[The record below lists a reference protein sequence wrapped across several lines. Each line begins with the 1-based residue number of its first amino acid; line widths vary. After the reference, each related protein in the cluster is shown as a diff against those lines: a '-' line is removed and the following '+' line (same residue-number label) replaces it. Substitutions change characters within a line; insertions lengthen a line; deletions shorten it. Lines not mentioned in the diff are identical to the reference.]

1 MQKVRVPI
9 NSFQYGEVSDSL
21 SMRVDTPIYS
31 ASASTIQNMVVMAE
45 GSLIKRKGLE
55 NHINHGITYDAAYP
69 EQSVLVPF
77 VYDDNEQYLV
87 SIQHQAL
94 KVYQIASSGAVIPIN
109 VNITAGTDG
118 VAVPFDREFLKEYTT
133 AQLGDVLYICH
144 PLFAPR
150 LLTRTS
156 LTTFEISTFSF
167 DKRSDNKQTYQ
178 PYNQFH
184 PQGTKLDPSAT
195 SGTDVVFRV
204 FNTNLTADDN
214 GISLLAAITPSQLEN
229 SGGIAINGSL
239 ASNGTVTF
247 SQARQITITSA
258 GNVSAIDFV
267 IVGTNQDGVSITS
280 ATVAGPNN
288 STVVVPVLFKTITK
302 INPSTHNV
310 NVTVKI
316 GVSNQEAVSYFDI
329 TGSRSATT
337 PIGLYASSAHIGS
350 TIRYGGN
357 EILITGVNSSEQ
369 ARGTI
374 LDTLTT
380 RLEVLNPF
388 RTNSG
393 TAVVEVSQPAHGFS
407 GGEVITV
414 SEAVAVGGIA
424 ASNLNG
430 SRTINA
436 IIDDN
441 TYSFTA
447 AGSSNASADGGGF
460 VKIATHAPSL
470 DFDEQSFSAK
480 RGHPAAV
487 AIHQNRLVFGGTLDQ
502 PDTLFFSKIGSFFN
516 FDVGEALDNEAIVAT
531 AATGTVNSIRH
542 LVSNRDLQIFTNS
555 SEFYVP
561 TFENKA
567 ITPTNLQIK
576 KQTPYGSS
584 FTQPVEI
591 DGATVFVQSNGRIV
605 REYIYTDSEQA
616 YSASPVSS
624 IASHMID
631 NPKYSTVAH
640 SGFNQPD
647 SYAAFTNEDGTLA
660 LFSSNRT
667 ERRASW
673 TKLTVEGG
681 RFSSLASI
689 GDRMFANVYD
699 AFNKLHLCEF
709 VKDVGLDNYVFTPVG
724 GGGTGKLSVSGVY
737 VAGNVVDVIL
747 VDNLGGSQAYVGT
760 FTVASDATVDV
771 SAEVAVIPYGSGT
784 INNPLVRGYVGK
796 KFNSKIITNEID
808 ASLGNGPITGEV
820 RGIGKVVLDLKDAQS
835 LVVNSKS
842 VSIGSKISSV
852 TGVDVLA
859 GITGKTE
866 VKMTGFTRSPRITIE
881 QDAPLPLQVNG
892 LVVELIV

>member
-55 NHINHGITYDAAYP
+55 NHINHGITYSATYP

-94 KVYQIASSGAVIPIN
+94 KVYQIASNDGSVISIN

-156 LTTFEISTFSF
+156 LTTFEISTFAF
-167 DKRSDNKQTYQ
+167 DARADGKQTYQ
-178 PYNQFH
+178 PYNKFQSGFSV
-184 PQGTKLDPSAT
+184 KLDSSHT
-195 SGTDVVFRV
+195 SSPNGEERNINVYDTLGTV
-204 FNTNLTADDN
+204 DDN
-214 GISLLAAITPSQLEN
+214 GITTTQQIPAGDLS
-229 SGGIAINGSL
+229 INGAL
-239 ASNGTVTF
+239 ASSGTATF
-247 SQARQITITSA
+247 TNAREISFKSGQDISSLNFTIH
-258 GNVSAIDFV
+258 
-267 IVGTNQDGVSITS
+267 GTNQDGEAQIEQL
-280 ATVAGPNN
+280 AGPDSTTVN
-288 STVVVPVLFKTITK
+288 STAFFKTVTRIQ
-302 INPSTHNV
+302 STASSTNSV
-310 NVTVKI
+310 EVGVTNK
-316 GVSNQEAVSYFDI
+316 QAVSYFDI
-329 TGSRSATT
+329 TGSRTGGNSL
-337 PIGLYASSAHIGS
+337 GYHASSTHVGTI
-350 TIRYGGN
+350 IRYAGN
-357 EILITGVNSSEQ
+357 EVRVAKVNSTAQ
-369 ARGTI
+369 IKGVI
-374 LDTLTT
+374 LDSLTT
-380 RLEVLNPF
+380 RLEVLNPL
-388 RTNSG
+388 RVNSG
-393 TAVVEVSQPAHGFS
+393 SNIVEVTQPSHGFTV
-407 GGEVITV
+407 GETITL
-414 SEAVAVGGIA
+414 SEAAAVGNIT

-430 SRTINA
+430 ARTILA

-447 AGSSNASADGGGF
+447 GGSANTSEDGGGF
-460 VKIATHAPSL
+460 VKITSNAATT
-470 DFDEQSFSAK
+470 DFDEQSFSAEH
-480 RGHPAAV
+480 GFPAAV

-502 PDTLFFSKIGSFFN
+502 PDTLFFSKIGNFFN

-709 VKDVGLDNYVFTPVG
+709 TRDVGLDNYVFTPIVSG
-724 GGGTGKLSVSGVY
+724 VVSVSGVY
-737 VAGNVVDVIL
+737 VQGNVIDVII
-747 VDNLGGSQAYVGT
+747 VNNLEEFQQYIGT
-760 FTVASDATVDV
+760 FTVAANATVDI
-771 SAEVAVIPYGSGT
+771 SEYVADITVNGSTVNSPY
-784 INNPLVRGYVGK
+784 LRAYAGK

-808 ASLGNGPITGEV
+808 ASMGNGPVTGEI
-820 RGIGKVVLDLKDAQS
+820 RGIGKVVLDLKNADS
-835 LVVNSKS
+835 LVVNTKS
-842 VSIGSKISSV
+842 VSIGSKLMSDN
-852 TGVDVLA
+852 TNFTTLN

-881 QDAPLPLQVNG
+881 QEAPLPLQVNG

>member
-55 NHINHGITYDAAYP
+55 NHINHGITYSATYP

-77 VYDDNEQYLV
+77 VYDDNEQYIV

-94 KVYQIASSGAVIPIN
+94 KVYQIATSGAVISIS

-156 LTTFEISTFSF
+156 LTTFEISTFAF
-167 DKRSDNKQTYQ
+167 DTRADGKQTYQ
-178 PYNQFH
+178 PYNKFQSGFSV
-184 PQGTKLDPSAT
+184 KLDSSHT
-195 SGTDVVFRV
+195 SSPNGEERNINVYDTLGTV
-204 FNTNLTADDN
+204 DDN
-214 GISLLAAITPSQLEN
+214 GITTTQQIPAGDLS
-229 SGGIAINGSL
+229 INGAL
-239 ASNGTVTF
+239 ASSGTATF
-247 SQARQITITSA
+247 TNAREISFKSGQDISSLNFTIH
-258 GNVSAIDFV
+258 
-267 IVGTNQDGVSITS
+267 GTNQDGEAQIEQL
-280 ATVAGPNN
+280 AGPNSTTVN
-288 STVVVPVLFKTITK
+288 STAFFKTVTRIQ
-302 INPSTHNV
+302 STASSTNSV
-310 NVTVKI
+310 EVGVTNK
-316 GVSNQEAVSYFDI
+316 QAVSYFDI
-329 TGSRSATT
+329 TGSRTGGNSL
-337 PIGLYASSAHIGS
+337 GYHASSTHVGTI
-350 TIRYGGN
+350 IRYAGN
-357 EILITGVNSSEQ
+357 EVRVAKVNSTAQ
-369 ARGTI
+369 IKGVI
-374 LDTLTT
+374 LDSLTT
-380 RLEVLNPF
+380 RLEVLNPL
-388 RTNSG
+388 RVNSG
-393 TAVVEVSQPAHGFS
+393 SNIVEVTQPSHGFTV
-407 GGEVITV
+407 GETITL
-414 SEAVAVGGIA
+414 SEAAAVGNIT

-430 SRTINA
+430 ARTILA

-447 AGSSNASADGGGF
+447 GGSANVSEDGGGF
-460 VKIATHAPSL
+460 VKITSNAATT
-470 DFDEQSFSAK
+470 DFDEQSFSAEH
-480 RGHPAAV
+480 GFPAAV

-502 PDTLFFSKIGSFFN
+502 PDTLFFSKIGSFYN
-516 FDVGEALDNEAIVAT
+516 FDVGEALDNEAIIAT
-531 AATGTVNSIRH
+531 TATGTVNSIRH

-747 VDNLGGSQAYVGT
+747 VDNLGGSQTYVGT
-760 FTVASDATVDV
+760 FTVASDVTVDV

-784 INNPLVRGYVGK
+784 INNPLVRGYIGK

-835 LVVNSKS
+835 LIVNSKS
-842 VSIGSKISSV
+842 VSIGSKISSL

>member
-55 NHINHGITYDAAYP
+55 NHINHGITYSATYP

-94 KVYQIASSGAVIPIN
+94 KVYQIASNDGSVISIN

-156 LTTFEISTFSF
+156 LTTFEISTFAF
-167 DKRSDNKQTYQ
+167 DARADGKQTYQ
-178 PYNQFH
+178 PYNKFQSGFSV
-184 PQGTKLDPSAT
+184 KLDSSHT
-195 SGTDVVFRV
+195 SSPNGEERNINVYDTLGTV
-204 FNTNLTADDN
+204 DDN
-214 GISLLAAITPSQLEN
+214 GITTTQQIPAGDLS
-229 SGGIAINGSL
+229 INGAL
-239 ASNGTVTF
+239 ASSGTATF
-247 SQARQITITSA
+247 TNAREISFKSGQDISSLNFTIH
-258 GNVSAIDFV
+258 
-267 IVGTNQDGVSITS
+267 GTNQDGEAQIEQL
-280 ATVAGPNN
+280 AGPDSTTVN
-288 STVVVPVLFKTITK
+288 STAFFKTVTRIQ
-302 INPSTHNV
+302 STASSTNSV
-310 NVTVKI
+310 EVGVTNK
-316 GVSNQEAVSYFDI
+316 QAVSYFDI
-329 TGSRSATT
+329 TGSRTGGNSL
-337 PIGLYASSAHIGS
+337 GYHASSTHVGTI
-350 TIRYGGN
+350 IRYAGN
-357 EILITGVNSSEQ
+357 EVRVAKVNSTAQ
-369 ARGTI
+369 IKGVI
-374 LDTLTT
+374 LDSLTT
-380 RLEVLNPF
+380 RLEVLNPL
-388 RTNSG
+388 RVNSG
-393 TAVVEVSQPAHGFS
+393 SNIVEVTQPSHGFTV
-407 GGEVITV
+407 GETITL
-414 SEAVAVGGIA
+414 SEAAAVGNIT

-430 SRTINA
+430 ARTILA

-447 AGSSNASADGGGF
+447 GGSANTSEDGGGF
-460 VKIATHAPSL
+460 VKITSNAATT
-470 DFDEQSFSAK
+470 DFDEQSFSAEH
-480 RGHPAAV
+480 GFPAAV

-502 PDTLFFSKIGSFFN
+502 PDTLFFSKIGNFFN

-709 VKDVGLDNYVFTPVG
+709 TRDVGLDNYVFTPIVSG
-724 GGGTGKLSVSGVY
+724 VVSVSGVY
-737 VAGNVVDVIL
+737 VQGNVIDVII
-747 VDNLGGSQAYVGT
+747 VNNLEEFQQYIGT
-760 FTVASDATVDV
+760 FTVAANATVDI
-771 SAEVAVIPYGSGT
+771 SEYVADITVNGSTVNSPY
-784 INNPLVRGYVGK
+784 LRAYAGK

-808 ASLGNGPITGEV
+808 ASMGNGPVTGEI
-820 RGIGKVVLDLKDAQS
+820 RGIGKVVLDLKNADS
-835 LVVNSKS
+835 LVVNTKS
-842 VSIGSKISSV
+842 VSIGSKLMSGN
-852 TGVDVLA
+852 TFFTTLN

-881 QDAPLPLQVNG
+881 QEAPLPLQVNG

>member
-55 NHINHGITYDAAYP
+55 NHINHGITYNSTYP

-77 VYDDNEQYLV
+77 VYDDNEQYIV

-94 KVYQIASSGAVIPIN
+94 KVYQIASSGAVISIN

-118 VAVPFDREFLKEYTT
+118 VAVPFDREYLKEYTT

-167 DKRSDNKQTYQ
+167 DQRSDSKQTYQ
-178 PYNQFH
+178 PYNKFH

-195 SGTDVVFRV
+195 SGSNVVLKAFNEDGVADTDGVRQVAAV
-204 FNTNLTADDN
+204 GGDGANQNL
-214 GISLLAAITPSQLEN
+214 S
-229 SGGIAINGSL
+229 INGAL
-239 ASNGTVTF
+239 ASSGTVTF
-247 SQARQITITSA
+247 TTARQITVTSA
-258 GNVSAIDFV
+258 GNLSSQDF
-267 IVGTNQDGVSITS
+267 IIYGTNIDGVTIQST
-280 ATVAGPNN
+280 ADGPNN
-288 STVVVPVLFKTITK
+288 STITIPEYFKTITR
-302 INPSTHNV
+302 ISCTTTTGS
-310 NVTVKI
+310 VTVSV
-316 GVSNQEAVSYFDI
+316 GVNAYQPVSIFNI
-329 TGSRSATT
+329 NGSRSNASAIGQYNSSNSLGTT
-337 PIGLYASSAHIGS
+337 F
-350 TIRYGGN
+350 RYGGN
-357 EILITGVNSSEQ
+357 EILITTINTSEQ
-369 ARGTI
+369 AKGTI
-374 LDTLTT
+374 VDSLTT

-393 TAVVEVSQPAHGFS
+393 TAIVEVSQPAHGFS
-407 GGEVITV
+407 GGESITV

-430 SRTINA
+430 ARTINA

-447 AGSSNASADGGGF
+447 AGSSNASIDGGGF
-460 VKIATHAPSL
+460 VKIATHAPTL
-470 DFDEQSFSAK
+470 DFDEQSFSAA
-480 RGHPAAV
+480 RGYPAAV
-487 AIHQNRLVFGGTLDQ
+487 VVHQNRLVFGGTIDQ
-502 PDTLFFSKIGSFFN
+502 PDTLFFSKIGSFYN

-631 NPKYSTVAH
+631 SPKYSTVAH

-647 SYAAFTNEDGTLA
+647 SYAAFTNNDGTLA

-681 RFSSLASI
+681 KFSSLASI

-709 VKDVGLDNYVFTPVG
+709 VKDIGLDNYVYNPIASG
-724 GGGTGKLSVSGVY
+724 ALSVSGVY
-737 VAGNVVDVIL
+737 VQGNVLDVII
-747 VDNLGGSQAYVGT
+747 VDNIGGVQQYIGT
-760 FTVASDATVDV
+760 FTVAANATVDISEHV
-771 SAEVAVIPYGSGT
+771 SSIVVNGTTVNSPY
-784 INNPLVRGYVGK
+784 VRGYAGK

-808 ASLGNGPITGEV
+808 ASLGSGPVTGEV

-835 LVVNSKS
+835 LVVNNKS
-842 VSIGSKISSV
+842 VSIGSKLNPNQ
-852 TGVDVLA
+852 TFFTTLN

>member
-31 ASASTIQNMVVMAE
+31 ASASTVQNMVVMAE

-55 NHINHGITYDAAYP
+55 NHINHSITYDATYP

-77 VYDDNEQYLV
+77 IYDDNEQYIV

-94 KVYQIASSGAVIPIN
+94 KVYQISASDGSVGSIN

-118 VAVPFDREFLKEYTT
+118 VAVPFDREYLKEYTT

-144 PLFAPR
+144 SLFAPR
-150 LLTRTS
+150 VLTRTS
-156 LTTFEISTFSF
+156 LTTFEISTFAF
-167 DKRSDNKQTYQ
+167 DTRADGKQTYQ
-178 PYNQFH
+178 PYNKFQAEFT
-184 PQGTKLDPSAT
+184 TKIDSTHTSSPS
-195 SGTDVVFRV
+195 SEERSINIY
-204 FNTNLTADDN
+204 NTLATADDN
-214 GISLLAAITPSQLEN
+214 GITVSQQLPAGN
-229 SGGIAINGSL
+229 LNINGALTSSG
-239 ASNGTVTF
+239 AATF
-247 SQARQITITSA
+247 TNAREISFKSSQDL
-258 GNVSAIDFV
+258 SAIDFT
-267 IVGTNQDGVSITS
+267 ITGTNQEGDALVE
-280 ATVAGPNN
+280 AVDGPNN
-288 STVVVPVLFKTITK
+288 TTIKTTAFFKTVTQIACSASSTNSVEVGVTTK
-302 INPSTHNV
+302 
-310 NVTVKI
+310 
-316 GVSNQEAVSYFDI
+316 EAVPYFDT
-329 TGSRSATT
+329 TGSRSSTA
-337 PIGLYASSAHIGS
+337 IAGHYASSTHIGS
-350 TIRYGGN
+350 IIRYAGN
-357 EILITGVNSSEQ
+357 EVTIAKVNNSSQ
-369 ARGTI
+369 IKGVI
-374 LDTLTT
+374 KDSLTT
-380 RLEVLNPF
+380 RLEVLNPL
-388 RTNSG
+388 RVNDGSS
-393 TAVVEVSQPAHGFS
+393 VVEVSQPSHGFS
-407 GGEVITV
+407 VGEAITL
-414 SEAVAVGGIA
+414 SEAAGVGNIT

-430 SRTINA
+430 ARTINA

-447 AGSSNASADGGGF
+447 GGAANASIDGGGF
-460 VKIATHAPSL
+460 VKITSNAPTT

-480 RGHPAAV
+480 RGYPAAV
-487 AIHQNRLVFGGTLDQ
+487 TVHQNRLVFGGTLDQ
-502 PDTLFFSKIGSFFN
+502 PDTLFFSKIGSFYN

-584 FTQPVEI
+584 FVNPVEI

-605 REYIYTDSEQA
+605 REYIFTDSEQA

-624 IASHMID
+624 IASHIID
-631 NPKYSTVAH
+631 TPKYSTVAH

-647 SYAAFTNEDGTLA
+647 SYAAFTNDDGTLA

-681 RFSSLASI
+681 RFSSLASV

-709 VKDVGLDNYVFTPVG
+709 TADVGLDNYVYNPISSN
-724 GGGTGKLSVSGVY
+724 KISVDGVY
-737 VAGNVVDVIL
+737 VENNVLDVIL
-747 VDNLGGSQAYVGT
+747 VDNLNQFQTYVGQL
-760 FTVASDATVDV
+760 TVAADATVDV
-771 SAEVAVIPYGSGT
+771 SAYTEDIVVNGVTVNSPY
-784 INNPLVRGYVGK
+784 VRGYAGK
-796 KFNSKIITNEID
+796 QFNSKIVTNEID
-808 ASLGNGPITGEV
+808 ASLGNGPVTGEI
-820 RGIGKVVLDLKDAQS
+820 RGIGKVTLDLKNAES
-835 LVVNSKS
+835 LKVNTKS
-842 VSIGSKISSV
+842 VSIGSKLMPEN
-852 TGVDVLA
+852 TNFTTLD
-859 GITGKTE
+859 GITGKKE
-866 VKMTGFTRSPRITIE
+866 VKMTGFTRSPRVTIE